1 MLDRD
6 SAFAITGRNV
16 LSINQVNW
24 RAGHCEFVIYPM
36 VELTWIEIYEMNHI
50 LNCGCNMKMNMVF
63 AVEWTT

>member
-36 VELTWIEIYEMNHI
+36 VELT
-50 LNCGCNMKMNMVF
+50 
-63 AVEWTT
+63 